1 MSFCLGQVL
10 PTVPANI
17 FRVTVQNYNS
27 SQELSLRNQKFSMHG
42 ISHAYF
48 DDSKKNTFGIY
59 NSSSDLFHVGS
70 YELAESITTESFLK
84 IFNINYEQ
92 NLPDFNAGYFDTSRT
107 VLSNGVFSENRKQNE
122 VGSVIKLDYG
132 MSNEIMLSV
141 EVPNI
146 SSLKENYKVSSNIDR
161 IYGADQI
168 IDYHISAKTKLDSFF
183 QTSSFLTLPTGTR
196 DTLQNIYNDLY
207 TINGEHSVAWA
218 LHAKDDPFSRGF
230 IDPRFMTPNYSTGD
244 TVTFDSLAKYYNQPI
259 RSSSGIGDVKFGIT
273 ALLKGDPSWMGK
285 KSGVLYGRVS
295 VSIPFGFTI
304 EPFSDVG
311 KKQFSQINIG
321 SGVTRLMLGV
331 FGAYNWKNE
340 TSSRLYGS
348 LSYGSSASELLYTPL
363 NIFSGAHTNPDS
375 IISKVGET
383 YKFKEGSLIRSL
395 IGYET
400 QIVKNRILIKF
411 QSLTSS
417 KLRDN
422 YTSLDSNWDKW
433 MEKHDGYDSEN
444 KRWDLCLETWI
455 LNSKSKN
462 RMGPFNFDIVFGY
475 KKTLNAK
482 NTFEGFKL
490 YSGITTYM
498 QGW

>member
-17 FRVTVQNYNS
+17 FRVTIQNYNS

-48 DDSKKNTFGIY
+48 NDSKKNAFGFY
-59 NSSSDLFHVGS
+59 NSLNDLFHIGS
-70 YELAESITTESFLK
+70 NELGESVTTESFLK

-92 NLPDFNAGYFDTSRT
+92 NLPDFNAGYFDTSRA
-107 VLSNGVFSENRKQNE
+107 VLSNGVFSENRKQKE
-122 VGSVIKLDYG
+122 VGSIIKLDYG
-132 MSNEIMLSV
+132 ISNDLMLSV
-141 EVPNI
+141 EIPNI
-146 SSLKENYKVSSNIDR
+146 NSLKEAYRVTSNIDR
-161 IYGADQI
+161 IYGADEI

-183 QTSSFLTLPTGTR
+183 QTSSFLTLPTSTR

-207 TINGEHSVAWA
+207 TIDGEHSVAWA
-218 LHAKDDPFSRGF
+218 LYAKDDPFSRGF
-230 IDPRFMTPNYSTGD
+230 IDPRFMTPNFSTGD
-244 TVTFDSLAKYYNQPI
+244 TVTFDSLAKYYDQPI
-259 RSSSGIGDVKFGIT
+259 RSSSGIGDIKFGIT
-273 ALLKGDPSWMGK
+273 TLLKGDPSWMGE

-311 KKQFSQINIG
+311 EKQFSQINIG
-321 SGVTRLMLGV
+321 SGVTRLMLGL

-340 TSSRLYGS
+340 TSSRIYGS

-383 YKFKEGSLIRSL
+383 YKFKEGSIVRTL

-400 QIVKNRILIKF
+400 QIVKDRILLKV
-411 QSLTSS
+411 QSLTFS
-417 KLRDN
+417 KFRDD
-422 YTSLDSNWDKW
+422 YTSLDSNWDRW
-433 MEKHDGYDSEN
+433 MENHDGYDSEA
-444 KRWDLCLETWI
+444 KRWDLCLETWV
-455 LNSKSKN
+455 LNSKSKD
-462 RMGPFNFDIVFGY
+462 RIGPFNFDIVFGY